1 MTEENVQDK
10 FIFTTE
16 GRNSL
21 VSQLGGIRFAILGA
35 VLVQGLEPV
44 DPKLFFD
51 TYKGETLESL
61 TSKSGVILGLKNV
74 NYVSSDNGVSPENNY
89 VYLEAIHNITNN
101 LIPLHY
107 IPSTELADNKTSVFG
122 NYELEFDKTLIN
134 WDNAYDVKRFN
145 HIGFIG
151 KQYAQTD
158 DATYNVEKTQK
169 PVLVGIAQ
177 IAGIQLLANQNE
189 YANTKLRIR
198 LTLDEQDKD
207 ITEVVKTEAAQELL
221 DVANKMSL
229 VNNGVKTT
237 NVPFSITDNKK
248 IVDDFKLNENG
259 AVAMT
264 KTLMV
269 AETFEAAEA
278 ENDFNG
284 VGLMHLINAKDSP
297 REFTPQVVLSTLE
310 EIKQDEPINGYNVE
324 FLLRGTSGDTNTKV
338 TGNAIDEGYDL
349 PYEEINY
356 NNSTYGTGTT
366 GTENKFYNYDYSGFI
381 SPLFKIDS
389 IPADDE
395 IGVDIFG
402 IGNKIL
408 ETNDKLLFS
417 KNNILWNSENSLPQD
432 DTDKKENVLIA
443 SNRNFLDIKYGANI
457 LFGSIEN
464 AIKENSSDNGFFNSH
479 YNILGH
485 DASHINLF
493 GSIDNRINVNYSY
506 RDENSNDITILN
518 SCNNSIDASNNTTL
532 INSDGNTITY
542 SENVTLLNVHDSRV
556 VNNIISQS
564 LDTETHGH
572 GVIING
578 KYNEIDFFEDVTII
592 GNGLRASDYRPY
604 HTNYPL
610 LILGKYNNFG
620 RGYFVTGYTD
630 NTQTTTTVY
639 QPGIIYGN
647 GTDDA
652 SRNNALE
659 FYPELGLLRV
669 KNKNGK
675 WTELGGD
682 NGLKL
687 PDNATLDSISF
698 KNKNINNGT
707 VSIDTTNVPKI
718 ELTNPVGAKTIIKP
732 TVITVKG
739 TNDEINRRVEI
750 TRSDIKLYN
759 NAGENNVTI
768 NNNGINFYDDNNRL
782 ITKVTKD
789 NYYQKARADII
800 IKTKQN
806 LANDGFEC
814 SVLNY
819 HGPNTVKEW
828 LTNIWE
834 KAPPFA
840 YCNAEKSSNLTNGI
854 FVKKTS
860 TGWVKTERTPFATF
874 VNSDDNING
883 SVGIINEDNSVDY
896 FSMLDKN
903 IDLSEPMLQELE
915 INLYVEDFD
924 GYDMHLLW
932 VLSRHPATATPLVNT
947 EIKINVFV
955 CHGRYANNAGEDLHF
970 WTPKTIIADNQ
981 TVFSKEY
988 KMVSID
994 GYDRFTTLI
1003 ANPGNLTNGHIVGPG
1018 WWRMN

>member
-1 MTEENVQDK
+1 MSEETVENK

-35 VLVQGLEPV
+35 VLVHGLKPLAV
-44 DPKLFFD
+44 DEHKDL
-51 TYKGETLESL
+51 TLDSL
-61 TSKSGVILGLKNV
+61 TSMSGVILGLKNV
-74 NYVSSDNGVSPENNY
+74 NYVSSEHGISPENNY

-107 IPSTELADNKTSVFG
+107 IPSEEVVDSDSSTYG
-122 NYELEFDKTLIN
+122 NYELEIDKTLIN
-134 WDNAYDVKRFN
+134 WDNKNDIAFE
-145 HIGFIG
+145 HIIFIG

-169 PVLVGIAQ
+169 PVLVAIGNIE
-177 IAGIQLLANQNE
+177 GLELLAEQNE
-189 YANTKLRIR
+189 YVNSKLRIR
-198 LTLDEQDKD
+198 LTLSEKD
-207 ITEVVKTEAAQELL
+207 HNIKNELDLTNPDTQEVLAIA
-221 DVANKMSL
+221 DKMSL

-259 AVAMT
+259 ALAMT

-269 AETFEAAEA
+269 AEAFEADDV

-284 VGLMHLINAKDSP
+284 VGLLHLINAEDSP

-310 EIKQDEPINGYNVE
+310 EIKQDEPVTGYNVE
-324 FLLRGTSGDTNTKV
+324 FLLRGTSGKTEV
-338 TGNAIDEGYDL
+338 SGNALEDGYDL
-349 PYEEINY
+349 PNIDIDYYDSNTEEDR
-356 NNSTYGTGTT
+356 
-366 GTENKFYNYDYSGFI
+366 FYNYDYSGAV

-432 DTDKKENVLIA
+432 DTNKKENVLIA
-443 SNRNFLDIKYGANI
+443 SDTNFLDIKYGANI

-485 DASHINLF
+485 DATHINLF

-506 RDENSNDITILN
+506 RDENSNNITILN

-542 SENVTLLNVHDSRV
+542 SENVTLLNAHDSRV

-564 LDTETHGH
+564 LDTETYGH

-578 KYNEIDFFEDVTII
+578 KHNEIDFFEDVTLI

-610 LILGKYNNFG
+610 LILGKYNKFG

-669 KNKNGK
+669 KNKNGD

-687 PDNATLDSISF
+687 PDNVNLETINF
-698 KNKNINNGT
+698 KNKTNNTGI
-707 VSIDTTNVPKI
+707 VSIDTTNTPTISVS
-718 ELTNPVGAKTIIKP
+718 NPAGAKTIIDP
-732 TVITVKG
+732 TTITVKG
-739 TNDEINRRVEI
+739 TNDEIN
-750 TRSDIKLYN
+750 TRIEVQRSSIDLYN
-759 NAGENNVTI
+759 KENKNKIKI
-768 NNNGINFYDDNNRL
+768 N
-782 ITKVTKD
+782 TET
-789 NYYQKARADII
+789 YYQKARADITVR
-800 IKTKQN
+800 IKN
-806 LANDGFEC
+806 NADPYSNPFEATL
-814 SVLNY
+814 VY
-819 HGPNTVKEW
+819 FKGPENIKSW
-828 LTNIWE
+828 LSAIWE
-834 KAPPFA
+834 KAPPIVYSTHNANNLANSKFTVKNA
-840 YCNAEKSSNLTNGI
+840 VGDWTNIGYTDYSRYVETQGTHSNAQALANYGLIKYCSPLNYALPEFTNPGAE
-854 FVKKTS
+854 
-860 TGWVKTERTPFATF
+860 
-874 VNSDDNING
+874 
-883 SVGIINEDNSVDY
+883 
-896 FSMLDKN
+896 
-903 IDLSEPMLQELE
+903 ELE
-915 INLYVEDFD
+915 INLYIEDYND
-924 GYDMHLLW
+924 RDIHLLW
-932 VLSRHPATATPLVNT
+932 VPTVTDAANFTDNIVN
-947 EIKINVFV
+947 EIKLNIMMCKN
-955 CHGRYANNAGEDLHF
+955 ANGDSGENIHYWAAQFIEGTNDTTNNSYVNF
-970 WTPKTIIADNQ
+970 NIDNYNK
-981 TVFSKEY
+981 F
-988 KMVSID
+988 I
-994 GYDRFTTLI
+994 TLI
-1003 ANPGNLTNGHIVGPG
+1003 SKPASLLTPTGACG

>member
-1 MTEENVQDK
+1 MSEETVENK

-35 VLVQGLEPV
+35 VLVHGLTPLAV
-44 DPKLFFD
+44 DEHKDL
-51 TYKGETLESL
+51 TLDSL
-61 TSKSGVILGLKNV
+61 TSMPGVILGLKNV
-74 NYVSSDNGVSPENNY
+74 NYISSENKGLSPENNY
-89 VYLEAIHNITNN
+89 VYLEAIQNITNN

-107 IPSTELADNKTSVFG
+107 IPSEEVVDSDSSTYG
-122 NYELEFDKTLIN
+122 IYELEIDKTLIN
-134 WDNAYDVKRFN
+134 WDNKNDIAFE
-145 HIGFIG
+145 HIIFIG

-169 PVLVGIAQ
+169 PVLVAIGNIE
-177 IAGIQLLANQNE
+177 GLELLAEQNE
-189 YANTKLRIR
+189 YVNSKLRIR
-198 LTLDEQDKD
+198 LTLSEKDDNIGQDLDLTNPDTK
-207 ITEVVKTEAAQELL
+207 EVLAI
-221 DVANKMSL
+221 ANKMSL

-237 NVPFSITDNKK
+237 KVPFSITDNKQ

-259 AVAMT
+259 ALAMT

-269 AETFEAAEA
+269 AETFDADDV

-284 VGLMHLINAKDSP
+284 VGLMHLINAKDAS
-297 REFTPQVVLSTLE
+297 RKFTPQVVLSTLE
-310 EIKQDEPINGYNVE
+310 HIEQDEPVTGYNVE
-324 FLLRGTSGDTNTKV
+324 ILLRGTSGETEV
-338 TGNAIDEGYDL
+338 TGNAIEDGYDL
-349 PYEEINY
+349 PNIDIDY
-356 NNSTYGTGTT
+356 YGSDTD
-366 GTENKFYNYDYSGFI
+366 EDRFYNYDYSGAI

-402 IGNKIL
+402 FGNKIL

-432 DTDKKENVLIA
+432 DTNKKENVLIA
-443 SNRNFLDIKYGANI
+443 SDTNFLDIKYGANI

-485 DASHINLF
+485 DATHINLF

-542 SENVTLLNVHDSRV
+542 SENVALLNAHNSRV

-578 KYNEIDFFEDVTII
+578 KYNEIDFFEDVTLI

-610 LILGKYNNFG
+610 LILGKYNKFG

-669 KNKNGK
+669 KNKNGD

-687 PDNATLDSISF
+687 PDNVNLETINF
-698 KNKNINNGT
+698 KNKTNNTGI
-707 VSIDTTNVPKI
+707 VSIDTTNTPTISVS
-718 ELTNPVGAKTIIKP
+718 NPAGAKTTIDP
-732 TVITVKG
+732 TTITVKG
-739 TNDEINRRVEI
+739 TNDEIN
-750 TRSDIKLYN
+750 TRIEVQRSSIDLYN
-759 NAGENNVTI
+759 KENKNKIKI
-768 NNNGINFYDDNNRL
+768 N
-782 ITKVTKD
+782 TET
-789 NYYQKARADII
+789 YYQKARADITVR
-800 IKTKQN
+800 IKN
-806 LANDGFEC
+806 NADPYSNPFEATL
-814 SVLNY
+814 VY
-819 HGPNTVKEW
+819 FKGPETIKSW
-828 LTNIWE
+828 LTAIWE
-834 KAPPFA
+834 KAPPIVYSTHNANNLANSKFTVKNA
-840 YCNAEKSSNLTNGI
+840 VGDWTNIGYTDYSRYVETQGTHSNAQALANYGLIKYCSPLNYALPEFTNPGAE
-854 FVKKTS
+854 
-860 TGWVKTERTPFATF
+860 
-874 VNSDDNING
+874 
-883 SVGIINEDNSVDY
+883 
-896 FSMLDKN
+896 
-903 IDLSEPMLQELE
+903 ELE
-915 INLYVEDFD
+915 INLYIEDYND
-924 GYDMHLLW
+924 RDIHLLW
-932 VLSRHPATATPLVNT
+932 VPTVTDAENFTDNIVN
-947 EIKINVFV
+947 EIKLNIMMCKN
-955 CHGRYANNAGEDLHF
+955 ANGDSGENIHYWAAQFIEGTNDTTNNSYVNF
-970 WTPKTIIADNQ
+970 NIDN
-981 TVFSKEY
+981 Y
-988 KMVSID
+988 DID
-994 GYDRFTTLI
+994 NYDKFITLI
-1003 ANPGNLTNGHIVGPG
+1003 SKPASLLTPTGACG